1 MQTPIGKGLCT
12 VLSVQLLYAH
22 IAQHLVGDM
31 ELSTEGVA
39 EVKISFR
46 RGQCRVSVPH
56 IT

>member
-39 EVKISFR
+39 EVKLVLEEANV
-46 RGQCRVSVPH
+46 GCQCH
-56 IT
+56 T